1 MRDYYR
7 ICDLLGEGSFGEV
20 RVCIHK
26 ESCVKRAVKVQS
38 KSHMGEKEKQMLQ
51 NEICNIN
58 ELDHPN
64 ILKMYEFFE
73 DEKRYYLVTE
83 LCGGGELYQ
92 EISTKG
98 KLTEDESRMVIK

>member
-83 LCGGGELYQ
+83 LCGGGELY
-92 EISTKG
+92 
-98 KLTEDESRMVIK
+98 